1 MIKRLKAL
9 RNKYLPALL
18 IGMLLCSSVVA
29 QNVGTAMLSDLPSNR
44 VFHLSRKGILSDAD
58 LSFGSS
64 SFGLDQTAKVQP
76 LLNYAS
82 ATDHITVFWD
92 VKIST
97 TGLKVKSN
105 TSIIASTGCG
115 AILRDNSD
123 NFLLS
128 NYNWAPFN
136 NDILDSNI
144 TIQGGIWNGNGW
156 RGGVAK
162 QEHSNST
169 LGMITGLSMFGV
181 KNFIFRDAEIR
192 NTRTFAIFVLTWQ
205 NVVFDNF
212 IIDQGENP
220 NINQDGMDVCGGGK
234 NLSITN
240 GKIRCG
246 DDRISIT
253 ANVPGGFAYG
263 EHHEPYS
270 GVNGNIIG
278 VYINNIE
285 GWGEGKFVRFCTSAN
300 YMENVYVGNL
310 RGTARTWVVVQES
323 ENNFADYD
331 QPYGKGDFRN
341 MTYENI
347 NVEITEPY
355 DYDYMPDVKG
365 LFQIGGNSKNIV
377 IRNLTRNN
385 LAWNQPSIVVHAN
398 HDTVTIDGLTIDG
411 YNSRDAGTSFSTAH
425 VYIESA
431 TVNNFRMINSSVFSE
446 TNNDA
451 SLFAVGTSSYVPYP
465 VFSNIETNNV
475 ANVFE
480 NYGTVEAVRAN
491 NIRHA
496 GVMTAAFWTA
506 TTVPVI
512 SVDGLSAALPTEGT
526 FEHTR
531 GTAFTESAAIIGGGT
546 SGETTFEAG
555 FAGTASTPLSSY
567 TPETGTIT
575 TIVGSPTLDG
585 SGNVT
590 LPSSSYFRTT
600 SFTPNGFAA
609 RLVPDIP
616 NGAKVSFA
624 ALTAGSDDAFI
635 EVERSGSDYIIE
647 YFRDN
652 LSVGSTVVAVSNFQ
666 EVALVRASNSFGWYY
681 KDGAGAYQLLNYF
694 NCSAYTFTQISVY
707 AYSTLSI
714 ANLKILN
721 P

>member
-1 MIKRLKAL
+1 MKRI
-9 RNKYLPALL
+9 L
-18 IGMLLCSSVVA
+18 IILSFLSSVCYG
-29 QNVGTAMLSDLPSNR
+29 QNVGTRMLSDSKSATE
-44 VFHLSRKGILSDAD
+44 VTLSRLGILSDAD
-58 LSFGSS
+58 ISFGSS
-64 SFGLDQTAKVQP
+64 SFGTDQTAAIQAILDRATSTSP
-76 LLNYAS
+76 L
-82 ATDHITVFWD
+82 TIFWD

-105 TSIIASTGCG
+105 TTIRTSTGCG

-156 RGGVAK
+156 RGGVQK
-162 QEHSNST
+162 QIHSNST

-212 IIDQGENP
+212 IIDQGESP

-253 ANVPGGFAYG
+253 ANVPGGIAYS
-263 EHHEPYS
+263 EDHTPYT

-285 GWGEGKFVRFCTSAN
+285 GWGEGKFVRFCSSAN
-300 YMENVYVGNL
+300 YIENVYVGNL

-323 ENNFADYD
+323 ENNFGDYII
-331 QPYGKGDFRN
+331 PPGPGDFRN

-347 NVEITEPY
+347 NVEIVEPY
-355 DYDYMPDVKG
+355 GYDYMPDVKG

-377 IRNLTRNN
+377 IRNFIRNN
-385 LAWNQPSIVVHAN
+385 MTWNQPSIVVHNN
-398 HDTVTIDGLTIDG
+398 HGIVTIDGLTIDG
-411 YNSRDAGTSFSTAH
+411 YYSNETGTTFDSDHISILEGTVTNLKIANVKITANGANGADFFTIKEGAH
-425 VYIESA
+425 CSQ
-431 TVNNFRMINSSVFSE
+431 
-446 TNNDA
+446 
-451 SLFAVGTSSYVPYP
+451 P
-465 VFSNIETNNV
+465 VFSTSSFQGIENI
-475 ANVFE
+475 FE
-480 NYGTVEAVRAN
+480 DEGGIINHVSGFQLSKLGDDSPGFLTSGVIQSINLADYYGT
-491 NIRHA
+491 
-496 GVMTAAFWTA
+496 T
-506 TTVPVI
+506 
-512 SVDGLSAALPTEGT
+512 PTGGT
-526 FEHTR
+526 WSQTK
-531 GTAFTESAAIIGGGT
+531 GNAFTESPATIVGGGAG
-546 SGETTFEAG
+546 GELVFEAG

-567 TPETGTIT
+567 TPEIGTIT

-585 SGNVT
+585 AGNVT
-590 LPSSSYFRTT
+590 LPPSSYFRTT
-600 SFTPNGFAA
+600 SFTPSGFAA
-609 RLVPDIP
+609 RLVPNIP
-616 NGAKVSFA
+616 NGAEVSFA
-624 ALTAGSDDAFI
+624 AITAGSENAFI

-647 YFRDN
+647 IFRDN
-652 LSVGSTVVAVSNFQ
+652 VSVGSETVAVSNFQ
-666 EVALVRASNSFGWYY
+666 EAAIVRVGNGFGWYY
-681 KDGAGAYQLLNYF
+681 KDGAGTYQLISSF

-714 ANLKILN
+714 ANLEILN